1 MSVDLSN
8 IETAQQLA
16 ERFLLYG
23 LRVEVNTTREIQY
36 VLRFLDQ
43 RMPHWYRTRWHYESA
58 RPRSDLPAIGL
69 SDPQAGIHIIEDCV
83 TISHLRKNEN
93 TISFSEFFTLSRKRG
108 KYKPRAARKESTC
121 PREDHADIKLAT
133 V

>member
-1 MSVDLSN
+1 MPVDLSN
-8 IETAQQLA
+8 IQTAQQLA

-36 VLRFLDQ
+36 VLHFLDQ

-69 SDPQAGIHIIEDCV
+69 SDPKTGVHIIEDCV
-83 TISHLRKNEN
+83 TISHLRKDEN

-108 KYKPRAARKESTC
+108 KYKPRAARKETSC
-121 PREDHADIKLAT
+121 QNKDRVAIKLAT

>member
-1 MSVDLSN
+1 MSIELSS
-8 IETAQQLA
+8 ISTAQQLA

-23 LRVEVNTTREIQY
+23 LRVEVNTAKEIQA

-43 RMPHWYRTRWHYESA
+43 RMPHWYRTGWHYESA
-58 RPRSDLPAIGL
+58 RPRSDLPTIGL
-69 SDPQAGIHIIEDCV
+69 SDPQTGVHIIEDCV

-93 TISFSEFFTLSRKRG
+93 TISFEDFFKLSRRRG
-108 KYKPRAARKESTC
+108 KYKPRAAKEVV
-121 PREDHADIKLAT
+121 H

>member
-1 MSVDLSN
+1 MSIDLSS
-8 IETAQQLA
+8 ISTAQQLA

-23 LRVEVNTTREIQY
+23 LRVEVNTTKEIQS

-43 RMPHWYRTRWHYESA
+43 RMPHWYRTGWHYASA

-69 SDPQAGIHIIEDCV
+69 SDPQTGVHIIEDCV

-93 TISFSEFFTLSRKRG
+93 TISFDEFKVLSRKRG
-108 KYKPRAARKESTC
+108 KYKPRAAKEVA
-121 PREDHADIKLAT
+121 H